1 VEERWQQMIWWLEL
15 SLFALLVVAALIAL
29 SVRDM
34 IAAVATLSVYS
45 FLAAALLALMGA
57 VDVALTEAALGAGV
71 TGVLLIAAI
80 SIVDRRTP
88 D

>member
-1 VEERWQQMIWWLEL
+1 MIWWLEL
-15 SLFALLVVAALIAL
+15 SLFGLLVVAALIAL

-45 FLAAALLALMGA
+45 FLAATLLALMGA

-71 TGVLLIAAI
+71 TGVLLVGAV
-80 SIVDRRTP
+80 SIVERRTP

>member
-1 VEERWQQMIWWLEL
+1 MIWWLEL
-15 SLFALLVVAALIAL
+15 SLFGLLVVAALIAL

>member
-1 VEERWQQMIWWLEL
+1 MIWYLEL
-15 SLFALLVVAALIAL
+15 SLFGLLIVAALIAL

-45 FLAAALLALMGA
+45 FMAATLLALMGA

-71 TGVLLIAAI
+71 TGVLLVGAI
-80 SIVDRRTP
+80 SIMDRRTP

>member
-1 VEERWQQMIWWLEL
+1 MIWWLEL
-15 SLFALLVVAALIAL
+15 SLFGLLVVAALIAL

-45 FLAAALLALMGA
+45 FLAATLLALMGA

-71 TGVLLIAAI
+71 TGVLLVGAV
-80 SIVDRRTP
+80 SVVDRRTP

>member
-1 VEERWQQMIWWLEL
+1 MIWWLEL
-15 SLFALLVVAALIAL
+15 AFFGLLVLAALIAL

-34 IAAVATLSVYS
+34 IAAAATLSVYS
-45 FLAAALLALMGA
+45 FLVAALLALMGA

-71 TGVLLIAAI
+71 TGVLLIGAI
-80 SIVDRRTP
+80 SMVDRRTP

>member
-1 VEERWQQMIWWLEL
+1 MIWWLEL
-15 SLFALLVVAALIAL
+15 AFFGLLVLAALTAL

-34 IAAVATLSVYS
+34 IAAVAALSVYS

-57 VDVALTEAALGAGV
+57 VDVALTEAALGAGI
-71 TGVLLIAAI
+71 TGVFLIAAI
-80 SIVDRRTP
+80 NVLERRTP

>member
-1 VEERWQQMIWWLEL
+1 MIWWLEL
-15 SLFALLVVAALIAL
+15 SLFGLLVAAALIAL

-45 FLAAALLALMGA
+45 FLAATLLALMGA

-71 TGVLLIAAI
+71 TGVLLVGAV
-80 SIVDRRTP
+80 SVVDRRTP

>member
-1 VEERWQQMIWWLEL
+1 MIWELEL
-15 SLFALLVVAALIAL
+15 ALFGLLVVAALIAL

-71 TGVLLIAAI
+71 TGVLLVAAV
-80 SIVDRRTP
+80 SIVERRTP

>member
-1 VEERWQQMIWWLEL
+1 MIWWLEL
-15 SLFALLVVAALIAL
+15 ALFGLLVVAGLIAL

-71 TGVLLIAAI
+71 TGVLLVAAI

>member
-1 VEERWQQMIWWLEL
+1 MIWWLEL
-15 SLFALLVVAALIAL
+15 TLFGLLVLAALIAL

-45 FLAAALLALMGA
+45 FLAAVLLALMGA

-71 TGVLLIAAI
+71 TGVLLVGAI
-80 SIVDRRTP
+80 SVVDRRTP

>member
-1 VEERWQQMIWWLEL
+1 MIWWLEL
-15 SLFALLVVAALIAL
+15 SLFGLLVVAALIAL

-71 TGVLLIAAI
+71 TGVLLIGAV
-80 SIVDRRTP
+80 SVVDRRTP

>member
-1 VEERWQQMIWWLEL
+1 MIWWLEL
-15 SLFALLVVAALIAL
+15 SLFGLLVVAALIAL

-45 FLAAALLALMGA
+45 FLAAVLLALMGA

-71 TGVLLIAAI
+71 TGVLLVGAI

>member
-1 VEERWQQMIWWLEL
+1 MIWWLEL
-15 SLFALLVVAALIAL
+15 SLFGLLLVAALIAL

-45 FLAAALLALMGA
+45 FLAATLLALMGA

-71 TGVLLIAAI
+71 TGVLLVGAV
-80 SIVDRRTP
+80 SVVDRRTP

>member
-1 VEERWQQMIWWLEL
+1 MIWWIEL
-15 SLFALLVVAALIAL
+15 AFFGLLVVAALTAL
-29 SVRDM
+29 WVKDA

-45 FLAAALLALMGA
+45 FLVAALLALMGA

-71 TGVLLIAAI
+71 TGVLLVGAF
-80 SIVDRRTP
+80 SVLDRRTP

>member
-1 VEERWQQMIWWLEL
+1 MIWWLEL
-15 SLFALLVVAALIAL
+15 SLFGLLVVAALTAL

-34 IAAVATLSVYS
+34 IAAAATLSVYS
-45 FLAAALLALMGA
+45 FLAATLLALMGA

-71 TGVLLIAAI
+71 TGVLLVGAV
-80 SIVDRRTP
+80 SVMDRRTP

>member
-1 VEERWQQMIWWLEL
+1 MIWWLEL
-15 SLFALLVVAALIAL
+15 SLFGLLVVAALIAL

-45 FLAAALLALMGA
+45 FLVATLLAMMGA

-71 TGVLLIAAI
+71 TGVLLVGAI
-80 SIVDRRTP
+80 SVVDRRTP

>member
-1 VEERWQQMIWWLEL
+1 MIWWLEL
-15 SLFALLVVAALIAL
+15 SLFGLLVVAALIAL

-45 FLAAALLALMGA
+45 FLVATLLALMGA

-71 TGVLLIAAI
+71 TGVLLVGAI
-80 SIVDRRTP
+80 SVVDRRTP